1 MCVGVS
7 VNKALLGWISIKQA
21 LLSLVF
27 LHIQHH
33 TMGDSDPFECR
44 LTFLSLLE
52 KLNASQ
58 QSITKVAN
66 YAVRHRK
73 VAEDLYRCLVDELEQ
88 VIVFFFFF
96 PLETGCAA
104 AYESVSYGV
113 WLVCL
118 KEHVLPCVWRRGSAS
133 RCLHDFTFS
142 STPSYTSPST
152 INHHHH
158 HCHYL

>member
-1 MCVGVS
+1 MRISLLIQETYSHPIVLEYDMHARPWCLDKFFISVSSEHNSSSNVTVTWSTGRKKVSVRVS

-104 AYESVSYGV
+104 
-113 WLVCL
+113 
-118 KEHVLPCVWRRGSAS
+118 R
-133 RCLHDFTFS
+133 
-142 STPSYTSPST
+142 
-152 INHHHH
+152 I
-158 HCHYL
+158 